1 MKKIVALLSI
11 VTPSIALATAM
22 PDIESVTI
30 PYAVKTEVSCGALQ
44 VCDLEFQTGE
54 TIKDFKLI
62 DTQNWS
68 LNPATTGDDSKK
80 VQHLIVMPVSAG
92 LKSSLFITTD
102 RRSYEVM
109 LESNSHIL
117 ASRKIAF
124 SYQTPSDKITDISK
138 LQSFVKETP
147 AELAMP
153 SKPAALAPVAQAQ
166 PKIEKPATPAPQ
178 TWALKPEHRS
188 LRDVI
193 EDWAST
199 AGEKGNGYEVIWE
212 TRDFP
217 LSIKQ
222 KKTISTGDFFDAL
235 RLLGEAYR
243 NSDAP
248 FQIQPTAFQQ
258 IVVQPMNK
266 AQR

>member
-1 MKKIVALLSI
+1 MKAI
-11 VTPSIALATAM
+11 IASLFVAM
-22 PDIESVTI
+22 PALTSAAAPADIENVTI
-30 PYAVKTEVSCGALQ
+30 PYATKTAVSCGSLQ
-44 VCDLEFQTGE
+44 VCDLEFQAGE
-54 TIKDFKLI
+54 TITDFKLS

-68 LNPATTGDDSKK
+68 INPVTTGDDAKK
-80 VQHLIVMPVSAG
+80 VQHLIVMPVSGG
-92 LKSSLFITTD
+92 LKSPLVVTTD
-102 RRSYEVM
+102 RRRYEM
-109 LESNSHIL
+109 TLESNSSIL

-124 SYQTPSDKITDISK
+124 SYQIPSDKITDISK
-138 LQSFVKETP
+138 FQSFVKETP
-147 AELAMP
+147 TELSIP
-153 SKPAALAPVAQAQ
+153 SKPAVSAPVAQAQ
-166 PKIEKPATPAPQ
+166 SKIAKPAAPAPQ

-266 AQR
+266 AQQ